1 MTHYQEN
8 RRYWTSGMEK
18 VYQAAQKIIVMGDG
32 LKMTRGG
39 LVGSLYTE
47 FLVSSD
53 RNLEPVSFTDVM
65 AVVNTLILDDEIVVG
80 DIVVRDNAE

>member
-18 VYQAAQKIIVMGDG
+18 VYQAAKKIIVVSKG

-65 AVVNTLILDDEIVVG
+65 TVVNTLILDDEIVIG
-80 DIVVRDNAE
+80 DVVVSDDAE

>member
-1 MTHYQEN
+1 MTHYDEN

-18 VYQAAQKIIVMGDG
+18 VYKAAQKIIVMGDG
-32 LKMTRGG
+32 LKMTIGG

-47 FLVSSD
+47 FLVSDST
-53 RNLEPVSFTDVM
+53 LESVSFTDVM

-80 DIVVRDNAE
+80 DIVVRDDAE